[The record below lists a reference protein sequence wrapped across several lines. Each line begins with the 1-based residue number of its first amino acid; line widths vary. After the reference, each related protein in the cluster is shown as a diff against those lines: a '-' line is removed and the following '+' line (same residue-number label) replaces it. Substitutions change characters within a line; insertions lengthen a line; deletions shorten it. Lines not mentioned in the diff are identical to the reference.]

1 MTTPVYPPGPLN
13 EAFGSNHLKSMRD
26 DLIGFGRNL
35 VREYGDVAYFRLGPH
50 HCYQF
55 IHPDHIAEILIE
67 KARHF
72 RKSQRLCQVFGR
84 FEGKG
89 LIVSDGEHWL
99 KQRRLI
105 QPSFQPS
112 MLQHYSLDVKDVVH
126 EMLLRWRGREQVDY
140 LHEMMSLAMNVLT
153 RSLFSTSMDPSS
165 MDHLQAAVAEI
176 QRWAIREFNRVI
188 ATPRWFPLIGQPSTR
203 NALKFLD
210 TLVWEIIRDRQR
222 SRIDVN
228 DLLGRL
234 LTVADDNGQRM
245 PLRQVRD
252 ELVTLLLA
260 GHETMGVA
268 LTWTGWLLAAH
279 PEIQT
284 SLAQQVKCHAS
295 SNPLTTSNEDEFNAI
310 TAAFQETL
318 RLYPP
323 VYSFTREVTSPVQ
336 IGQYDLLPGSQ
347 IFLSPYLTQH
357 DERWFPDPD
366 MFEPERFH
374 PGWESRISGC
384 AFFPFGAGPRGC
396 IGRNFAYM
404 EATIV
409 LTAILQQCQLRPLP
423 DQQIPRLEQRLS
435 LHPKDGLK
443 LAIAFI

>member
-1 MTTPVYPPGPLN
+1 MTTSEYPPGPPN
-13 EAFGSNHLKSMRD
+13 QAFGSNHLKSMRD

-55 IHPDHIAEILIE
+55 IHPDHVAEILIE

-112 MLQHYSLDVKDVVH
+112 MLKPYSLIVKEVVSD
-126 EMLLRWRGREQVDY
+126 MLLRWRGREQVDY
-140 LHEMMSLAMNVLT
+140 LHEMMSLAMTVLT
-153 RSLFSTSMDPSS
+153 RSLFSTGLDPSN
-165 MDHLQAAVAEI
+165 MDRLQAAVAEI
-176 QRWAIREFNRVI
+176 QRWAIREFNQIV
-188 ATPRWFPLIGQPSTR
+188 ATPRWLPLIGQPSTR

-210 TLVWEIIRDRQR
+210 TLVWDIIRDRQR
-222 SRIDVN
+222 SGVEVD

-234 LTVADDNGQRM
+234 LAVADDKGKRM
-245 PLRQVRD
+245 SLRQVRD

-268 LTWTGWLLAAH
+268 LTWTGWLLATH
-279 PEIQT
+279 PEIQASLSQHVT
-284 SLAQQVKCHAS
+284 SIAGSRPKS
-295 SNPLTTSNEDEFNAI
+295 PSEGNEFSTV
-310 TAAFQETL
+310 TAAFQESL
-318 RLYPP
+318 RFYPP
-323 VYSFTREVTSPVQ
+323 VYSFTREVTIPVR
-336 IGQYDLLPGSQ
+336 IGDYELAPGSQ
-347 IFLSPYLTQH
+347 IFLSPFLTQH
-357 DERWFPDPD
+357 DERWFPDPEIFD
-366 MFEPERFH
+366 PRRFDQ
-374 PGWESRISGC
+374 GWEERIPGC
-384 AFFPFGAGPRGC
+384 AWFPFGAGPRGC
-396 IGRNFAYM
+396 IGRNFANM

-409 LTAILQQCQLRPLP
+409 LSTILKHCQLRPLP
-423 DQQIPRLEQRLS
+423 DQQAPAFEQRLS
-435 LHPKDGLK
+435 LHPKNGLH
-443 LAIAFI
+443 LAIAFF